1 VRVLIVGGGIGGLTT
16 ALSLHAVGITDV
28 TVIESVDEIFRSASE
43 STSFPMQYVNSA
55 NLA

>member
-43 STSFPMQYVNSA
+43 STSFRMQYVNSA